1 MKRNLSTND
10 IITYYDKFDSRIS
23 IISYSKT
30 FNHERIMELK
40 NVNIFEAFKEL
51 CARITSETYSIIA
64 LDLPE
69 DVDTN
74 DSKEVKKYQL
84 KIDDY
89 FFGKHIKNNKNMNG
103 K

>member
-1 MKRNLSTND
+1 MKRKISTKEIINL
-10 IITYYDKFDSRIS
+10 YDKFEERLNVIS
-23 IISYSKT
+23 FSKT

-51 CARITSETYSIIA
+51 SIRVTPETYCIIA
-64 LDLPE
+64 LDLPN
-69 DVDTN
+69 DIDTN
-74 DSKEVKKYQL
+74 DYKEVKKFQL

-89 FFGKHIKNNKNMNG
+89 WFGKPLKNNKNMND